1 MIDLAQGTTCHRKE
15 SARDMITA
23 SGTSG
28 TALETARLRL
38 EPFALAHAGA
48 LSLMDSDPIVMR
60 FIGDGSTKPLEE
72 TIAAIKRVQVRWER
86 LGYSWWTIF
95 EKSSG
100 TAVGTACLQHLENI
114 DEKPLE
120 IGWRLRPASQGKGY
134 ATEAGRA
141 IIEFGFG
148 KIGANSLLAVANP
161 ENVRSRKV
169 MERLGMTF
177 RGTETH
183 YGQTCVVF
191 VIERD
196 SPT

>member
-1 MIDLAQGTTCHRKE
+1 MIGLAQSTTCHRRE
-15 SARDMITA
+15 SARDMTTA
-23 SGTSG
+23 PGTSG
-28 TALETARLRL
+28 TTLETVRLRL

-48 LSLMDSDPIVMR
+48 LSLMDSDPAVMR
-60 FIGDGSTKPLEE
+60 FIGDGSTKPLVE
-72 TIAAIKRVQVRWER
+72 TIAAIKRVQDRWDR

-95 EKSSG
+95 ERSSG
-100 TAVGTACLQHLENI
+100 TAIGAACLQHLENM

-120 IGWRLRPASQGKGY
+120 IGWRLRPASQSKGF

-148 KIGANSLLAVANP
+148 KIGANSLLAVTNP

>member
-1 MIDLAQGTTCHRKE
+1 MTT
-15 SARDMITA
+15 AP
-23 SGTSG
+23 GTSG
-28 TALETARLRL
+28 TTLETVRLRL
-38 EPFALAHAGA
+38 EPFAHAHAGA
-48 LSLMDSDPIVMR
+48 KSLMDSDPAVMR
-60 FIGDGSTKPLEE
+60 FIGDGSTKPLVE
-72 TIAAIKRVQVRWER
+72 TIAAIKRVQDRWER

-95 EKSSG
+95 ESSSG
-100 TAVGTACLQHLENI
+100 TAIGAACLQHLENM

-120 IGWRLRPASQGKGY
+120 IGWRLRPASQSKGF

-148 KIGANSLLAVANP
+148 KIGANCLLAVTNP